1 MHFSIVWQLQLL
13 AFWDMI
19 AYICLD
25 LQLLFSLLEEK
36 KMRHFVDNYSDL
48 LKEVETPELNDSVI
62 IVLHI
67 SVFQ

>member
-1 MHFSIVWQLQLL
+1 
-13 AFWDMI
+13 MI